1 MDSSASNPRLMA
13 ALQQATQMAISSKDA
28 AAVLQQLLL
37 TLRNHLGI
45 ERSAVFLQDTGD
57 RLNCRAQHG
66 YDSGSLRPA
75 DLTQEPKLQ
84 MALSSR
90 VAQRLTLSSGK
101 GNQEHLATPLIVR
114 DRALGVLLT
123 ALPEQVSNEDL
134 TLMSLLVTQAA
145 TLVENFRL
153 HDSERVR
160 LRQVEFLRLVA
171 RSGATSADASQL
183 YPTVAE
189 LLGDSFEDSEVAI
202 VLCPV
207 GEDLSLVGFA
217 GQMSPTVERFLQS
230 RQTGVLGQA
239 LKQRTTILVQDKAA
253 ANAPLSCYPSP
264 GSEICVPLVSDQG
277 TLGALVVAH
286 ATAGFFDKEAVSLA
300 QAAAE
305 VTATAVRGLRLYAQM
320 QRLAN
325 TDGLTGCYNH
335 RHFQAVLAQEFS
347 RARRYR
353 KPFGMLL
360 LDLRRF
366 GEVNTVLGIEEGDR
380 LLQQAA
386 ASLRSRL
393 RTHDTLAR
401 YAGDRFAVL
410 LPESDND
417 GVTSVLS
424 KLVAALGQVQIRF
437 PGSARTAS
445 AHWAAVHYPEDPGN
459 ESELMRLLF
468 ARLETAKVQS
478 PSKET

>member
-28 AAVLQQLLL
+28 IAVLQQLLL
-37 TLRNHLGI
+37 TLRNHLGV
-45 ERSAVFLQDTGD
+45 ERSAVFLQDASD
-57 RLNCRAQHG
+57 RLVCRAQQG
-66 YDSGSLRPA
+66 YDSETLRPA

-84 MALSSR
+84 MALGSR
-90 VAQRLTLSSGK
+90 VAQRLTLSSGTGK
-101 GNQEHLATPLIVR
+101 QEHLATPLIVR

-123 ALPEQVSNEDL
+123 ALPAQVSNEDL

-202 VLCPV
+202 VLCPPN
-207 GEDLSLVGFA
+207 EDLSLAGFA
-217 GQMSPTVERFLQS
+217 GHMSPSVERFLQS
-230 RQTGVLGQA
+230 RQTGSLGQA
-239 LKQRTTILVQDKAA
+239 LKQRSPVLVQDKSA
-253 ANAPLSCYPSP
+253 ANAPLSCYPPP
-264 GSEICVPLVSDQG
+264 GSEICVPLASDQG
-277 TLGALVVAH
+277 MLGALVVAH
-286 ATAGFFDKEAVSLA
+286 TTPGFFDKEAVSLA

-305 VTATAVRGLRLYAQM
+305 VTATAVRGLRLHAQM
-320 QRLAN
+320 QRLAD
-325 TDGLTGCYNH
+325 TDSLTGCYNH
-335 RHFQAVLAQEFS
+335 RHFHTIVAQEFS

-353 KPFGMLL
+353 KPFGLLL
-360 LDLRRF
+360 LDLRKF
-366 GEVNTVLGIEEGDR
+366 GEVNTVLGIEAGDK
-380 LLQQAA
+380 LLQQVA

-401 YAGDRFAVL
+401 YAGDRFSML
-410 LPESDND
+410 LPESDNE
-417 GVTSVLS
+417 GVASVLS

-459 ESELMRLLF
+459 ESELLRLLF
-468 ARLETAKVQS
+468 ARMETAKRQA
-478 PSKET
+478 PSSEP